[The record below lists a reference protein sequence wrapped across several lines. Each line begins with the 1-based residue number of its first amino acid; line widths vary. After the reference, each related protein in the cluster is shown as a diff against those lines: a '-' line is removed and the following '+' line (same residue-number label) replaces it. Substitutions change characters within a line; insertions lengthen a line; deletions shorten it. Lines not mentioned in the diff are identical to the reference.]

1 MALIKCPECGKDVSD
16 KAKACIH
23 CGYPLQKEIQY
34 CPYCG
39 KENSKKNSICEF
51 CGKSFKKN
59 NNTELVEKNVTNLN
73 EFKKELD
80 SPNDIIELQKEQLE
94 QERKQYDSQ
103 AKCPRCGSISLS
115 CNKKGYGVGKAAAGA
130 LVFGGIGLLAGGI
143 GANKTIVTCLNCG
156 YKFKI

>member
-1 MALIKCPECGKDVSD
+1 MLFIDNITKILYNKSVKKCIIKDYMALIKCPECGKDVSD

-39 KENSKKNSICEF
+39 KENSKENSICEF

-73 EFKKELD
+73 EFKKLLTYLLYED
-80 SPNDIIELQKEQLE
+80 DK
-94 QERKQYDSQ
+94 
-103 AKCPRCGSISLS
+103 LS
-115 CNKKGYGVGKAAAGA
+115 MDDEKKYLYIHIKN
-130 LVFGGIGLLAGGI
+130 
-143 GANKTIVTCLNCG
+143 ANSNV
-156 YKFKI
+156 